1 MIENK
6 LILQYNFVIMF
17 SIKRANL
24 LFWAFVFL
32 IILMQLSLSTSPAFS
47 FSVSLMHAVILV
59 LTLRLHVHFLNL
71 LIKKYLNTHDTAGFI
86 FSTILIS
93 LLTSILLTAESYF
106 VTILMLSPDVLHDND
121 IISLFC
127 GMLLVS
133 ILISG
138 MSYSIELFKQNMASE
153 KRHQELRHSVLE
165 MEIDHLRTQ
174 LSPHFTFN
182 ILNNL
187 QFLIRK
193 DQDEA
198 LELLSR
204 YSKILRYYVYESQN
218 KWIRLDDEISFLKH
232 YFELEK
238 DRSGE
243 DLEISCQWEIP
254 ENTLLIIP
262 FLLSTFV
269 ENAFKHISS
278 FKEKSN
284 YIQLHIFLKNE
295 NQLVLNIINSADF
308 HSLKLKKEGV
318 GLKYVKKR
326 LELSYKD
333 NYELELIPKVDSY
346 SVELQ
351 LNLANA

>member
-1 MIENK
+1 
-6 LILQYNFVIMF
+6 MF
-17 SIKRANL
+17 TIKRANL
-24 LFWAFVFL
+24 LFWTFLFL
-32 IILMQLSLSTSPAFS
+32 IVLLQLSLSTNPDFGFPLAFI
-47 FSVSLMHAVILV
+47 HAVVLI
-59 LTLRLHVHFLNL
+59 LTLRVHVYFLNL
-71 LIKKYLNTHDTAGFI
+71 LIKKYIYTHNTADFV
-86 FSTILIS
+86 FSALSIS

-106 VTILMLSPDVLHDND
+106 ITIMMLSRSVLQDND
-121 IISLFC
+121 VISLFC

-138 MSYSIELFKQNMASE
+138 MSYSIELYKQNIASA
-153 KRHQELRHSVLE
+153 KRHQELRNSVLE

-243 DLEISCQWEIP
+243 DLEISCQWDIP
-254 ENTLLIIP
+254 ENKLLIIP

-269 ENAFKHISS
+269 ENAFKHVSS
-278 FKEKSN
+278 FTERKN
-284 YIQLHIFLKNE
+284 YIQLHVFLKDK
-295 NQLVLNIINSADF
+295 NQLILNIKNSAES
-308 HSLKLKKEGV
+308 HLQSSKKEGV

-326 LELSYKD
+326 LELSYQD
-333 NYELELIPKVDSY
+333 NYQLELMQEADSY
-346 SVELQ
+346 SVELI
-351 LNLANA
+351 LNLTSV